1 MGALARVRRG
11 RARLSEHARQRPGM
25 AKILTNVAWLSADKV
40 VRMGVGLVVG
50 VWLAR
55 YLGPG
60 SYGLF
65 SFAGAFVGLFGALA
79 TLGLPAVVVR
89 DLVREPDRARE
100 TLGTA
105 FVLHLLGSLVACV
118 AIVLLIG
125 ALRPDDPLAKAAV
138 AIMSL
143 TLLAKAG
150 DIARYWFEAQVLSK
164 YVVWAENGVYL
175 AMAAVKVG
183 LILAGAPLLVFIWA
197 ALVEVLVAAA
207 VLLVVYVRKTGGL
220 RGHAVRTAR
229 MRRLL
234 RDSWPLAMSTLAI
247 AVYMRIDQIMLGQLV
262 GDAAVGV
269 YAAAVRVSEIW
280 YFVPLA
286 IVSSVFPSII
296 RARSVS
302 LDVYDRRWQQLYDLM
317 TLLAVC
323 VALPMTFVSGWLIQL
338 LFGAPYAAAGP
349 VLAVHVWGSLFVFL
363 GVASSQWFVIEN
375 LQLWSLHRAL
385 AGAVT
390 NVGLNLVLIPA
401 FGVMGAA
408 SATVISY
415 GVSAF
420 AYDGLQRGTRGMF
433 LMKLRSLNVVRGA
446 AHVRSS

>member
-1 MGALARVRRG
+1 MRALVWVRQRGARLSARVR
-11 RARLSEHARQRPGM
+11 QRPALANIVG
-25 AKILTNVAWLSADKV
+25 NVAWLSADKV

-65 SFAGAFVGLFGALA
+65 NFAGAFVGLFGALA
-79 TLGLPAVVVR
+79 TMGLPAIVVR
-89 DLVREPDRARE
+89 DLVQVPGRARE
-100 TLGTA
+100 TLGTV
-105 FVLHLLGSLVACV
+105 FVLHLLGALVACV
-118 AIVLLIG
+118 VIVALISVV
-125 ALRPDDPLAKAAV
+125 RPDDPLAKAAV

-143 TLLAKAG
+143 TLLARVG

-164 YVVWAENGVYL
+164 YVVWVENGVYL
-175 AMAAVKVG
+175 VMAAVKVG

-197 ALVEVLVAAA
+197 ALVEVLVAAG
-207 VLLVVYVRKTGGL
+207 VLLAVYVRKTGGL
-220 RGHAVRTAR
+220 RGHAVRSTR
-229 MRRLL
+229 MHQLL

-262 GDAAVGV
+262 GDSAVGV

-296 RARSVS
+296 RARGVS
-302 LDVYDRRWQQLYDLM
+302 QEFYDRRWQQLYDLM
-317 TLLAVC
+317 TLLAVG

-375 LQLWSLHRAL
+375 RQLWSMHRTL

-390 NVGLNLVLIPA
+390 NVGLNVLLIPA

-420 AYDGLQRGTRGMF
+420 AYDGLQRGTRGML
-433 LMKLRSLNVVRGA
+433 LMKIRSLNVVRGA
-446 AHVRSS
+446 ARVRSS